1 MENFPSFLYSKFMS
15 YPEKI
20 NALNQWIYEKVIQQE
35 YDVILVGCPGGI
47 SEFEKY
53 ETNYYG
59 ELPLIISNA
68 LDVDAGFA
76 TLYGHTA
83 LDYSVLK
90 NISDFVLKKYNTSVK
105 DYILSRQFY
114 KADHEWK
121 KIRYYTIEENMNEE
135 LAIPESSEYQVL
147 SIFDDA
153 KIEKEILRILEE
165 FANNIFVI

>member
-1 MENFPSFLYSKFMS
+1 M
-15 YPEKI
+15 
-20 NALNQWIYEKVIQQE
+20 
-35 YDVILVGCPGGI
+35 
-47 SEFEKY
+47 
-53 ETNYYG
+53 
-59 ELPLIISNA
+59 
-68 LDVDAGFA
+68 
-76 TLYGHTA
+76 
-83 LDYSVLK
+83 
-90 NISDFVLKKYNTSVK
+90 K

-121 KIRYYTIEENMNEE
+121 KIRYYTIEEDMNEE